1 MNLSVLPRRQSRAS
15 VLVER
20 KGLGGVLL
28 RSERAKALKRRTRLS
43 DCGRQTLPGQVILEE
58 RMLKVFEQPYST
70 VGAQVAQRALCQG
83 RISGSSVGKTEL
95 SILRSG
101 LKL

>member
-15 VLVER
+15 VLVEK
-20 KGLGGVLL
+20 KGSGGVSLS
-28 RSERAKALKRRTRLS
+28 SERAEAVQRRTRLS
-43 DCGRQTLPGQVILEE
+43 SCGRQTRPGKVILEE
-58 RMLKVFEQPYST
+58 RLLKVFEQPTST
-70 VGAQVAQRALCQG
+70 VGAQVAQRASCQG

>member
-20 KGLGGVLL
+20 KGLGGVSL

-95 SILRSG
+95 SVLRSG